1 MICHFSCL
9 LAHNSDFKKVILMR
23 KIKTIVVIGVGQMGK
38 GIAQVCLMAGY
49 NVVLMDVQD
58 EIIEKAVSYIENG
71 LTKLESKGKLPGEL
85 TAASILNNMK
95 TTTSLIDAVTDADY
109 IIEAIIEKLDI
120 KQKICAEA
128 INGSP
133 DHCIFTSNTS
143 SIRITDIAAMCSR
156 PANVIGMHFFN
167 PAPLMRLIEIIAGEK
182 SSKEAMDIG
191 VAVGES
197 LPCLRGERFVPR
209 VLKDR
214 PGFIV
219 NRVLAPGR
227 IYSDYIYDLAHEKGI
242 PWEQVDADLSNPQ
255 APMSALVL
263 ADFVGRDVSLHTAE
277 YYAETLSP
285 DFTPGEVVRKQVTE
299 GHLGKKTGR
308 GFYDWS
314 NGRPEPDLSKK
325 AGIVDPMVFT
335 AIQANEGCR
344 VLEEG
349 VCQSW
354 KIIDEAILAGMNFPG
369 PMKSATENYRQMAT
383 LLEEYS
389 IKLKKPYIQPIEL
402 FKSGNFVD
410 MV

>member
-1 MICHFSCL
+1 R
-9 LAHNSDFKKVILMR
+9 KVR
-23 KIKTIVVIGVGQMGK
+23 TIGVIGVGQMGK

-58 EIIEKAVSYIENG
+58 EIIENAVSYIENG
-71 LTKLESKGKLPGEL
+71 LNKLESKGKLTKGL
-85 TAASILNNMK
+85 TAANILDNMK
-95 TTTSLIDAVTDADY
+95 TTTNLIDAVNDADY

-120 KQKICAEA
+120 KQKVCKEA
-128 INGSP
+128 IDNSP
-133 DHCIFTSNTS
+133 DHCIFASNTS
-143 SIRITDIAAMCSR
+143 SIRITEIAEMCGK
-156 PANVIGMHFFN
+156 PTNVIGMHFFN

-182 SSKEAMDIG
+182 SSEEAMDIG
-191 VAVGES
+191 VEVGES

-227 IYSDYIYDLAHEKGI
+227 IYSDYIYDLAHKKGI
-242 PWEQVDADLSNPQ
+242 PWDQIDADISNPK
-255 APMSALVL
+255 APMSTLVL

-285 DFTPGEVVRKQVTE
+285 DFAPGELLRKQVAE
-299 GHLGKKTGR
+299 GNLGKKTGQ

-314 NGRPEPDLSKK
+314 NGRPKPNLLKK
-325 AGIVDPMVFT
+325 AGIVNPMVFT

-354 KIIDEAILAGMNFPG
+354 KVIDEAILAGMNFPG
-369 PMKSATENYRQMAT
+369 PMKSATKNYQHMAE

-389 IKLKKPYIQPIEL
+389 KKLKKSYIKPVEL
-402 FKSGNFVD
+402 LKSGKFID

>member
-1 MICHFSCL
+1 MS
-9 LAHNSDFKKVILMR
+9 KVKNI
-23 KIKTIVVIGVGQMGK
+23 TVVGVGQMGK

-49 NVVLMDVQD
+49 KVILMDVED
-58 EIIEKAVSYIENG
+58 NIIENAVSYIKNG
-71 LTKLESKGKLPGEL
+71 LTKLEEKGQLREGL
-85 TAASILNNMK
+85 TTDNILKNTK
-95 TTTSLIDAVTDADY
+95 TTTNLIDAVIDADY
-109 IIEAIIEKLDI
+109 VIEAIIEKLEI
-120 KQKICAEA
+120 KQKVCRETLD
-128 INGSP
+128 NSP
-133 DHCIFTSNTS
+133 NHCIFASNTS
-143 SIRITDIAAMCSR
+143 SIRITDIAKTSSR

-191 VAVGES
+191 VEVGES
-197 LPCLRGERFVPR
+197 LPCLRGERYVPR

-227 IYSDYIYDLAHEKGI
+227 IYSDYIYDLAHKKGI
-242 PWEQVDADLSNPQ
+242 PWEQVDADISNPN
-255 APMSALVL
+255 APMSILVL

-285 DFTPGEVVRKQVTE
+285 DFTPGEFVRKQVAE
-299 GHLGKKTGR
+299 GNLGKKTGQ
-308 GFYDWS
+308 GFYDWTK
-314 NGRPEPDLSKK
+314 GRPKPDLSKK
-325 AGIVDPMVFT
+325 AGIVNPKVFT

-354 KIIDEAILAGMNFPG
+354 KVIDEAILAGMNIPG
-369 PMKSATENYRQMAT
+369 PMKSATENYKQMAE

-389 IKLKKPYIQPIEL
+389 EKLQKSYIKPVEL
-402 FKSGNFVD
+402 LKSGKFID
-410 MV
+410 ME